1 MVQVPADV
9 LTTLMASVEQ
19 LKHAVEQVQ
28 RDNASMARELRML
41 RERENS
47 GSSFSRF
54 PTLQAEVREII
65 WINALMAPQIHHMGD
80 DGISRS

>member
-1 MVQVPADV
+1 MESKTTISTNLNSSQVSNTTMVQVPADV

-47 GSSFSRF
+47 GPSFSRF
-54 PTLQAEVREII
+54 PLAGR
-65 WINALMAPQIHHMGD
+65 G
-80 DGISRS
+80 S